1 MVSFS
6 LLVMLLIAVTFPTL
20 CIWLYFLLYLLI
32 SFKESP
38 ILEDSTK
45 QNRNNKPSEVSIIL
59 AARNEEKY
67 IAKCFES
74 LLKQDYPNF
83 EIITVDDSSS
93 DSTYKIMQTY
103 QLLNSDKMT
112 VINAGQPSDE
122 WTGKNWACYQGY
134 LNATGEVFL
143 FTDADTTVSAST
155 VSLAVGHLDNEGLDA
170 LTVRPNIK
178 CESLCGKIMIPVL
191 WTFSHIKYSAL
202 RVNNNKV
209 KEAGYFFGCFF
220 LITRKTY
227 ESIGTHKEVK
237 NEIIEDAALGNRV
250 KQLGYK
256 MKMYRGERHIN
267 TILSADFAAILQGL
281 KRSLNLIPFS
291 KNSIVNIVLTWLLLA
306 NPVLLI
312 SSVLLIVYLY
322 NISAEYFLLNH
333 LLLIIDSITM
343 FIIVLTFTIQSK
355 IGLSQNL
362 VYGFVSPVAGL
373 FVSIV
378 FTLLIVNQ
386 KMTGGCNI
394 EWRGRQY
401 AITKN
406 TYTYTEYS
414 KRK

>member
-1 MVSFS
+1 MVSLS
-6 LLVMLLIAVTFPTL
+6 LLVMLMIGVTFPTL

-38 ILEDSTK
+38 ILEEPTK
-45 QNRNNKPSEVSIIL
+45 YNRNNKFPKVSIIL
-59 AARNEEKY
+59 AARNEEKH

-103 QLLNSDKMT
+103 QLLNSHKMT

-143 FTDADTTVSAST
+143 FTDADTTFSSSI
-155 VSLAVGHLDNEGLDA
+155 VSLAVEHLGNEGLDA

-178 CESLCGKIMIPVL
+178 CESLWGKIMIPVL

-237 NEIIEDAALGNRV
+237 NEIIEDAALGDRV

-267 TILSADFAAILQGL
+267 TILAADFAAILQGL

-291 KNSIVNIVLTWLLLA
+291 NNGIVNIVLTWLLLA
-306 NPVLLI
+306 NPFLLLF
-312 SSVLLIVYLY
+312 SVLLIVYLY
-322 NISAEYFLLNH
+322 SISAEYFLPND
-333 LLLIIDSITM
+333 LLLIINSVTM
-343 FIIVLTFTIQSK
+343 LIIVSTFTIQSK

-373 FVSIV
+373 FVTII
-378 FTLLIVNQ
+378 FTLLLVNQ
-386 KMTGGCNI
+386 RKTGRSNI
-394 EWRGRQY
+394 EWRGRRY
-401 AITKN
+401 IISKN
-406 TYTYTEYS
+406 TYTYIEQS
-414 KRK
+414 ERK

>member
-6 LLVMLLIAVTFPTL
+6 FLVMLLIAVTLPTL

-38 ILEDSTK
+38 ILEDSIK
-45 QNRNNKPSEVSIIL
+45 QNRNNKPPKVSIIL
-59 AARNEEKY
+59 AARNEEKH

-83 EIITVDDSSS
+83 EIIAVDDSSS

-143 FTDADTTVSAST
+143 FTDADTTFSSSI
-155 VSLAVGHLDNEGLDA
+155 VSLAVEHLGNEGLDA
-170 LTVRPNIK
+170 LTVRPNIN
-178 CESLCGKIMIPVL
+178 CESVCGRIMIPVL

-202 RVNNNKV
+202 RVNNNKA

-237 NEIIEDAALGNRV
+237 NEIIEDAALGDRV

-256 MKMYRGERHIN
+256 MKMYRGEQHIN
-267 TILSADFAAILQGL
+267 TILTADFAAILQGL

-291 KNSIVNIVLTWLLLA
+291 NIHIVNIVLTWLLLA
-306 NPVLLI
+306 NPFLLLF
-312 SSVLLIVYLY
+312 SVLLIVYLY
-322 NISAEYFLLNH
+322 SISAEYYLPNH
-333 LLLIIDSITM
+333 LLLIINSITM
-343 FIIVLTFTIQSK
+343 LIIVSTFTIQSK

-378 FTLLIVNQ
+378 FSLLMINQ
-386 KMTGGCNI
+386 RMTGRYNI
-394 EWRGRQY
+394 EWRGRRY
-401 AITKN
+401 IISKN
-406 TYTYTEYS
+406 AYTYIEQS